1 MKKVIR
7 IIKEISKDAADE
19 FRPKKKCSKPQPD
32 CPICLE
38 QVTDKARVK
47 PCGHVFDLDCIV
59 RWVLSER
66 DTVKGCPCCRAE
78 TISLRYWE
86 FNTRSGPG
94 YRYRNTTNVAALIC
108 VCHSEQQRADEL
120 ANRNEGIQASS
131 MAESAEGRAD
141 ERSRSVTEGS
151 TQEHDGEEEGGEDD
165 ESVWEQDWESEG
177 RSEAEGSHGDGL
189 QGHGNA
195 G

>member
-141 ERSRSVTEGS
+141 ERSGSVTEGS
-151 TQEHDGEEEGGEDD
+151 TRSMTARKKVAGETKVFGNRIGKVKGEVRLRD
-165 ESVWEQDWESEG
+165 
-177 RSEAEGSHGDGL
+177 GDGL
-189 QGHGNA
+189 EGHGNA

>member
-7 IIKEISKDAADE
+7 TIKEISKDAANE
-19 FRPKKKCSKPQPD
+19 FRPNKKRSKLQPD

-38 QVTDKARVK
+38 PVTDKARVK

-141 ERSRSVTEGS
+141 ERSGSVTEGS
-151 TQEHDGEEEGGEDD
+151 TRSMTARKKVAGMTKVFGNRIGKVKGEVRLRD
-165 ESVWEQDWESEG
+165 
-177 RSEAEGSHGDGL
+177 GDGL
-189 QGHGNA
+189 EGHGNA